1 MVDFSKLPLGTQRMA
16 MYVSNVREF
25 VLLEQSIIKDTAERL
40 VDGKSFINQIVL
52 TRSEKVYDLVNR
64 LAKYTLKIDGEM
76 PTVNEKR
83 KMRVYL
89 AWCVLNEAKNN
100 LN

>member
-1 MVDFSKLPLGTQRMA
+1 MVDFSKLPLGAQRMA

-25 VLLEQSIIKDTAERL
+25 VILEQSIIKDTAARL

-52 TRSEKVYDLVNR
+52 ARSEKVYDLVNR

-76 PTVNEKR
+76 PTVEEKR
-83 KMRVYL
+83 KMRAYL
-89 AWCVLNEAKNN
+89 AWCVLNEAKSN

>member
-1 MVDFSKLPLGTQRMA
+1 

-76 PTVNEKR
+76 PTVDEKR

-89 AWCVLNEAKNN
+89 ACCVLNEAKNN

>member
-1 MVDFSKLPLGTQRMA
+1 MVDFSKLPLGAQRMA

-25 VLLEQSIIKDTAERL
+25 VILERSIIKDTTARL
-40 VDGKSFINQIVL
+40 IDGKSFINQIVL
-52 TRSEKVYDLVNR
+52 AQSEKIYDLVNR

-76 PTVNEKR
+76 PTVEEKR
-83 KMRVYL
+83 KMRAYL

>member
-1 MVDFSKLPLGTQRMA
+1 MVDFSKLPLGAQRMA

-25 VLLEQSIIKDTAERL
+25 VILEQSIIKDTTARL
-40 VDGKSFINQIVL
+40 ADGKSFINQIIL
-52 TRSEKVYDLVNR
+52 ARSEKVYDLVNR

-76 PTVNEKR
+76 PTVEEKR
-83 KMRVYL
+83 KMRAYL